1 MKLLGA
7 NDDMNGC
14 RGPPNRTQDDAS
26 VGYGYV
32 YTHKQPRWATG
43 DDAIIDVS
51 MKLFEKSMQSRCIC
65 AQCSQNG
72 A

>member
-32 YTHKQPRWATG
+32 YTHKQPRWASG

-51 MKLFEKSMQSRCIC
+51 ALSLPFI
-65 AQCSQNG
+65 NILY
-72 A
+72 